1 MTMRRLDR
9 KRLFEAEKLGKTVDV
24 GTAAGMK
31 GTIVSATQ
39 HREGHKLITDV
50 VVDLG
55 SSKVSVIS
63 GGDESADGD
72 TIGPSSGT
80 AFVCRL
86 TNSVFGAVTSVET
99 VCLEALV
106 GSGGALAGA
115 NAIQLRRG
123 TDGDGTLNAAD
134 GSPNDLVA
142 DIGDATGKHT
152 LTEFD
157 NASTLEDEYIYFALD
172 TAAGTD
178 VATATASIVVTETAV
193 ANFEDEVSRI
203 TLTKDDGSLVH
214 FVSDTNGNSYNGAAV
229 ANKFNVKDAT
239 TAAQIA
245 QGIAIGINNNS
256 DFTATPVDG
265 SLTTITVTT
274 NAAGENGNQTNF
286 FTDAPGKTA
295 GVAVGDFTGGTT
307 KGDALPI
314 TSGKFLLRF
323 TGFVAPSDL

>member
-1 MTMRRLDR
+1 MRRLDR
-9 KRLFEAEKLGKTVDV
+9 KRLFEAEKLGKSVDV

-72 TIGPSSGT
+72 CIGPSSGT

-106 GSGGALAGA
+106 GSAGALAGA

-123 TDGDGTLNAAD
+123 TAGNGTLNAAD
-134 GSPNDLVA
+134 GTPNDLVA
-142 DIGDATGKHT
+142 DIGDALGKHT

-172 TAAGTD
+172 TAAGND
-178 VATATASIVVTETAV
+178 VATATATITVTETDI

-214 FVSDTNGNSYNGAAV
+214 FVADTNNNDFDGSTV
-229 ANKFNVKDAT
+229 ANKYQLKSAN
-239 TAAQIA
+239 TAAKIA
-245 QGIAIGINNNS
+245 QGISKGIHANAS
-256 DFTATPVDG
+256 FTTDATSRGGG
-265 SLTTITVTT
+265 SATITVTT

-295 GVAVGDFTGGTT
+295 GVTVGNFTGGTT

-314 TSGKFLLRF
+314 TAGKFLLRF